1 MIIILTCW
9 VVLMIFFGAICVAS
23 GMREKAECQ
32 ALMNMG
38 RNATE
43 PDYIEVAPTTER
55 AIGDLSLN
63 LKSV

>member
-1 MIIILTCW
+1 
-9 VVLMIFFGAICVAS
+9 MIFFGAICVAS